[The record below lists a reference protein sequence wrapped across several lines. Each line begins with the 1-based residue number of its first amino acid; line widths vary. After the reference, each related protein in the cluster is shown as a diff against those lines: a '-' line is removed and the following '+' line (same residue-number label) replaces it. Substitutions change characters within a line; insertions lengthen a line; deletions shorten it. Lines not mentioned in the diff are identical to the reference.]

1 MLLLKAYLILGMIY
15 TLIYLLL
22 RFDYFEQ
29 NSRKIAD
36 ATRCPIIIV
45 EAVHMY
51 AMILGWGIGVLL
63 VIADAICK

>member
-36 ATRCPIIIV
+36 ATRRPIIIV
-45 EAVHMY
+45 EAVLMY

-63 VIADAICK
+63 AIADAICK